1 MMGRQEIEG
10 QEGIIPMLCK
20 DLFRRIQDD
29 ASNELKFNVKINH
42 FYCIN
47 YERINS
53 VLYRLKYR
61 TWKFIANEYE
71 IY

>member
-29 ASNELKFNVKINH
+29 ASSDLKFNVS
-42 FYCIN
+42 F
-47 YERINS
+47 
-53 VLYRLKYR
+53 L
-61 TWKFIANEYE
+61 FFFF
-71 IY
+71 